1 MLRHRSILWFGVL
14 FALTLPLVGLQ
25 PVPRAS
31 AMTVGA
37 VNVTL
42 DCQGFTGIGHI
53 TGDRENQLSPPNR
66 EIVSIIG
73 TDGLGSEIYHIDW
86 WFDGI
91 PIGTDVIG
99 DLVSWND
106 NAWTSTPQANPL
118 TLTAVSA
125 AGVDSSGNPVPEQS
139 QVLGTGICPGLSH
152 HGNVQQQTPVA
163 GCEAEV
169 NIPATAVGGLFTAN
183 APLYWAPGKLV
194 EPTMTI
200 QAGKTALVIGP
211 DASASYDEILWGC
224 NFVWVPA
231 NTLAPNPDNVWHSAP
246 LPTAVVQ

>member
-1 MLRHRSILWFGVL
+1 MIRQRAILWLGVL

-42 DCQGFTGIGHI
+42 DCQGFSGTGYI

-73 TDGLGSEIYHIDW
+73 TDGLGNQIYFHNW
-86 WFDGI
+86 QFDSI

-99 DLVSWND
+99 ELVNFHM
-106 NAWTSTPQANPL
+106 NTWTSTPQANPL

-139 QVLGTGICPGLSH
+139 VVLGTGTCPGLSH
-152 HGNVQQQTPVA
+152 HVHVQQQTPVA
-163 GCEAEV
+163 GCEAEI

-183 APLYWAPGKLV
+183 APLYWAPGKLI

-200 QAGKTALVIGP
+200 PAGNTALVIGP

-224 NFVWVPA
+224 NLVWVPS
-231 NTLAPNPDNVWHSAP
+231 NTLASNPDNVWHNTP

>member
-42 DCQGFTGIGHI
+42 DCQGFTGTGYI

-73 TDGLGSEIYHIDW
+73 LDGLGNEIYHQDW
-86 WFDGI
+86 MFDSI

-99 DLVSWND
+99 ELVSFGLHT
-106 NAWTSTPQANPL
+106 WTSAPQANPL
-118 TLTAVSA
+118 TLEAVSA
-125 AGVDSSGNPVPEQS
+125 AGVDSSGNPVAEQS
-139 QVLGTGICPGLSH
+139 AVLGTGTCPALSH
-152 HGNVQQQTPVA
+152 HGQQTAVSS
-163 GCEAEV
+163 GCDAQI

-183 APLYWAPGKLV
+183 APLYWAPGKLI

-200 QAGKTALVIGP
+200 KAGNTALVIGP

-231 NTLAPNPDNVWHSAP
+231 NTLAPNPDNVWHNTP

>member
-1 MLRHRSILWFGVL
+1 MIRQRAIWWLGVL
-14 FALTLPLVGLQ
+14 FALTLPLVGLL

-31 AMTVGA
+31 AMTVGT

-42 DCQGFTGIGHI
+42 DCQGFSGTGYI
-53 TGDRENQLSPPNR
+53 TGDRENQQSPPNR

-73 TDGLGSEIYHIDW
+73 VDGLGNEIYHQDW

-99 DLVSWND
+99 ELVNFHM
-106 NAWTSTPQANPL
+106 NTWTSTPKANPL
-118 TLTAVSA
+118 TLKAVSA
-125 AGVDSSGNPVPEQS
+125 AGVDSSGNPVAEQS
-139 QVLGTGICPGLSH
+139 QVLGTGTCSTLSH
-152 HGNVQQQTPVA
+152 HVQQQTPVA
-163 GCEAEV
+163 GCEAEI
-169 NIPATAVGGLFTAN
+169 NIPATAVGGLFTAD
-183 APLYWAPGKLV
+183 APLYWAPGKLI

-200 QAGKTALVIGP
+200 PAGNTALVIGP

-224 NFVWVPA
+224 NLVWVPA
-231 NTLAPNPDNVWHSAP
+231 NTLAPNPDNVWHSTP

>member
-1 MLRHRSILWFGVL
+1 MIRQRAMLWLGVL

-25 PVPRAS
+25 SVPRAS
-31 AMTVGA
+31 AMTVGT

-42 DCQGFTGIGHI
+42 DCQGFTGTGYI
-53 TGDRENQLSPPNR
+53 TGDRENQLTPAGR

-73 TDGLGSEIYHIDW
+73 TDGLGNQIYFQNW
-86 WFDGI
+86 QFDGI

-99 DLVSWND
+99 ELVNF
-106 NAWTSTPQANPL
+106 NMHTWTSTPKANPL

-139 QVLGTGICPGLSH
+139 QVLGTGTCSTLSH
-152 HGNVQQQTPVA
+152 HANVQQQTPVA
-163 GCEAEV
+163 GCDAEI

-200 QAGKTALVIGP
+200 SAGETALVIGP

-224 NFVWVPA
+224 NLVWVPA
-231 NTLAPNPDNVWHSAP
+231 NTLAPNPDNVWHSTP